1 MIGPMWRY
9 LNGLS
14 LYCQIFHISG
24 WECGNNQHSIL
35 DIVEAKIGGGGEV
48 PPRCYHLLLCF

>member
-1 MIGPMWRY
+1 MKLIVSLKICVQHTTPKGYNEWQAILMIGPMWRY

-24 WECGNNQHSIL
+24 WGCGNN
-35 DIVEAKIGGGGEV
+35 
-48 PPRCYHLLLCF
+48 